1 MKKIKIKDIDEFV
14 YYEKLD
20 NGLEVYLYTKDNVYN
35 NYVTFTTK
43 YGSIYNEFT
52 PLGESEMIKVPKGI
66 AHFLEHK
73 VFVQKEDPQ
82 PMEFFAK
89 SGSICNAYTTFKN
102 TTYLFYATESLKENI
117 NYLLDYVQNI
127 YLTDESVESEKG
139 IITEEIHMYED
150 RPFDILSE
158 KIRQN
163 TLFNNPYKDSII
175 GTTGDIESITKE
187 DLETCYYTFYH
198 PSNMFMVV
206 SGNFDPEMI
215 MDIIKENQSKKEFKE
230 SGEINVKSFKEEDKV
245 VKEKEVIE
253 VSTNIPKVS
262 YTLKI
267 PIKNIKLS
275 RRKLHL
281 YMYILFTTLFDETSL
296 FDEELKEE
304 KIINSTTLV
313 SLINCDTHLLI
324 SLINET
330 EKYNE
335 FLEKVKDRLENI
347 EINEK
352 DFNRK
357 KKILISNEIFA
368 FESVETVNDII
379 MDNIIYDKALEDNPI
394 EVIDSLNIDELLE
407 LIKKLNIKNTSS
419 VILKGNGNNKKEM

>member
-150 RPFDILSE
+150 RPFDMLSE

-175 GTTGDIESITKE
+175 GTVNDIENITKE
-187 DLETCYYTFYH
+187 NLETCYYTFYH

-206 SGNFDPEMI
+206 SGNFDPETVLN
-215 MDIIKENQSKKEFKE
+215 IIKENQSKKEFKE
-230 SGEINVKSFKEEDKV
+230 SGEINAKSFKEEDKV
-245 VKEKEVIE
+245 VKEEEIIE

-304 KIINSTTLV
+304 KIINSTTSV

-335 FLEKVKDRLENI
+335 FLEKVKNRLENI

-368 FESVETVNDII
+368 FESVEMVNDII
-379 MDNIIYDKALEDNPI
+379 MDNIIYDKKLEDNPI
-394 EVIDSLNIDELLE
+394 EIIDSLNIDELLE

-419 VILKGNGNNKKEM
+419 VILKSNDNIKKEM

>member
-1 MKKIKIKDIDEFV
+1 MNKFKIKDIEEYI

-20 NGLEVYLYTKDNVYN
+20 NGMEVYLYTKDTAHN

-43 YGSIYNEFT
+43 YGSVYNEFV
-52 PLGESEMIKVPKGI
+52 PIGESKMKSFPRGI

-102 TTYLFYATESLKENI
+102 TSYLFYATESLKDNI

-150 RPFDILSE
+150 RPGEVLDE
-158 KIRQN
+158 RIRLN
-163 TLFNNPYKDSII
+163 TLSNNPYKDSII
-175 GTTGDIESITKE
+175 GTVEDINSITKE
-187 DLETCYYTFYH
+187 DLEICYYTFYN

-206 SGNFDPEMI
+206 TGNFDPDEI
-215 MDIIKENQSKKEFKE
+215 MNTIRENQSKKKFEKNSEIKLKE
-230 SGEINVKSFKEEDKV
+230 FKEEDKV
-245 VKEKEVIE
+245 VLEKEIVN
-253 VSTNIPKVS
+253 VPTNMPKVA

-267 PIKNIKLS
+267 PLKNIKLS

-281 YMYILFTTLFDETSL
+281 YTYILFTSLFDETSI
-296 FDEELKEE
+296 FDMKVKENG
-304 KIINSTTLV
+304 IINNTTYV
-313 SLINCDTHLLI
+313 SHLNTDTHMLI

-330 EKYNE
+330 LKYDD
-335 FLEKVKDRLENI
+335 FLSKVRERLSKL
-347 EINEK
+347 EIKED

-357 KKILISNEIFA
+357 KKVLISNEIFA
-368 FESVETVNDII
+368 YENIEMINDII
-379 MDNIIYDKALEDNPI
+379 IDNVVFDGKFEDNPI
-394 EVIDSLNIDELLE
+394 EVIEELNYDELCD
-407 LIKKLNIKNTSS
+407 LIKKMDINNTSTI
-419 VILKGNGNNKKEM
+419 ILKK